1 MASSRTPVSPEAC
14 SPSRPAGTTT
24 TTALAAPT
32 ATTATLSAAVPR
44 ARDSAGLPL
53 SGLPLSGGTANRGR
67 VVRVGDTVVRPTAPC
82 WPATHALLRHL
93 DAAGFSGAPRV
104 LTAGPVT
111 ETLTYIAG
119 RAAVPPLTEDV
130 LTDEALVSVA
140 DLLHRYHRA
149 AASFDPSGYA
159 WPRPVPARYR
169 TGLVSHND
177 VYPANVVFRDGR
189 AVALI
194 DFDLA
199 GPGSAVWDFAAAA
212 RLFVPLLDEA
222 DVADS
227 RGGRALDRFRVF
239 LAASGLT
246 RAERLLVVEALVANH
261 DWTYAIVTEAAA
273 AGHAGFADHWRA
285 VGPSAA
291 RARRWC
297 ERNRRALA
305 AVARRSGLSEC
316 KECDILL
323 RINLLS
329 EQQLHQWCWPATTA
343 RPGFH

>member
-1 MASSRTPVSPEAC
+1 M
-14 SPSRPAGTTT
+14 
-24 TTALAAPT
+24 
-32 ATTATLSAAVPR
+32 
-44 ARDSAGLPL
+44 
-53 SGLPLSGGTANRGR
+53 
-67 VVRVGDTVVRPTAPC
+67 VRVGDTVVRPVAPR

-93 DAAGFSGAPRV
+93 DDAGFDGAPRV
-104 LTAGPVT
+104 LSAGPVT

-119 RAAVPPLTEDV
+119 RAAVPPFPDDV

-140 DLLHRYHRA
+140 DLLRRYHHA
-149 AASFDPSGYA
+149 AATFDPAGYT

-169 TGLVSHND
+169 TSLVSHND

-199 GPGSAVWDFAAAA
+199 GPGSAAWDFAAAA

-222 DVADS
+222 DVTDS
-227 RGGRALDRFRVF
+227 RQGRALERFRVF

-246 RAERLLVVEALVANH
+246 RAARARVAGALVANH

-273 AGHAGFADHWRA
+273 AGHPGFADHWRA
-285 VGPSAA
+285 VAPEAA

-297 ERNRRALA
+297 ERHRRALLA
-305 AVARRSGLSEC
+305 AAR
-316 KECDILL
+316 
-323 RINLLS
+323 
-329 EQQLHQWCWPATTA
+329 
-343 RPGFH
+343 

>member
-1 MASSRTPVSPEAC
+1 MVM
-14 SPSRPAGTTT
+14 
-24 TTALAAPT
+24 
-32 ATTATLSAAVPR
+32 
-44 ARDSAGLPL
+44 
-53 SGLPLSGGTANRGR
+53 
-67 VVRVGDTVVRPTAPC
+67 RPTAPFKA
-82 WPATHALLRHL
+82 ATHALLAHL
-93 DAAGFSGAPRV
+93 DAVGFDGAPRV
-104 LTAGPVT
+104 LAADPVT

-119 RAAVPPLTEDV
+119 RAAVPPFPDDV

-140 DLLHRYHRA
+140 DLLRRYHAA
-149 AASFDPSGYA
+149 AASFDPAGYA

-222 DVADS
+222 DVTDM
-227 RGGRALDRFRVF
+227 RHGRALERFRIF
-239 LAASGLT
+239 LRASGLP
-246 RAERLLVVEALVANH
+246 RAARLSVASALLDNH

-285 VGPSAA
+285 VGPAA
-291 RARRWC
+291 DRARRWC
-297 ERNRRALA
+297 ERHRRALLKA
-305 AVARRSGLSEC
+305 AG
-316 KECDILL
+316 
-323 RINLLS
+323 
-329 EQQLHQWCWPATTA
+329 
-343 RPGFH
+343 